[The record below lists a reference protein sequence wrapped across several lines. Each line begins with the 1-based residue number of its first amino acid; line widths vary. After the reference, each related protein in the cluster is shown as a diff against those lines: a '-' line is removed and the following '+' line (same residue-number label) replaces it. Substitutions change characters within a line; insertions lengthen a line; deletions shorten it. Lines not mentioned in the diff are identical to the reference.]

1 MTAHRRKKILEGD
14 GYMGLGARFT
24 WIMILLGFLSQAVM
38 AQTSAGSSDD
48 QAALKDLRTF
58 LFDPKARS
66 SFAQGKT
73 DATQANKYLEAFPQ
87 WAQSDLLEIVMM
99 IATES
104 MQDATKHVTAYQT
117 GGVKGAMDSFSP
129 AVRERV
135 QSFMKKL
142 AKDPSFNNPQN
153 LKKMNQLLPAI
164 NGKGS

>member
-24 WIMILLGFLSQAVM
+24 SIMILLGFLSQAVM
-38 AQTSAGSSDD
+38 AQTTAGSSDD

-87 WAQSDLLEIVMM
+87 WAQNELLEIVMM

-104 MQDATKHVTAYQT
+104 MQDSAKHVSAYQA

-135 QSFMKKL
+135 NSFMQKL
-142 AKDPSFNNPQN
+142 VKDPKFNNPEN
-153 LKKMNQLLPAI
+153 LRKMNQLLPAI